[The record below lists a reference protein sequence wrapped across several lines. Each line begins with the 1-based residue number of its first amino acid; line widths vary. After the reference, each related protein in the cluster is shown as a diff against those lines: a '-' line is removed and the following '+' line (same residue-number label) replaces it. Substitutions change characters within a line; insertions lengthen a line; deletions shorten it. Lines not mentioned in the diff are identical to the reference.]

1 MPTTARACCG
11 RRGWASA
18 SSWRAGERLAV
29 LAEARAENM
38 ENPRALRALPAR
50 ASVGGTRF
58 DVQAGLIPPVFGR
71 FARAGYGADNPLIG
85 TLSPT
90 ST

>member
-18 SSWRAGERLAV
+18 SSWPRAKRLGV

-38 ENPRALRALPAR
+38 ENPRLYALYLRVRPLAGRA
-50 ASVGGTRF
+50 F
-58 DVQAGLIPPVFGR
+58 DLQAGQIPPVFGA
-71 FARAGYGADNPLIG
+71 FPRAGYGADNPLIG
-85 TLSPT
+85 DPSPT